1 LSSGAWDLD
10 AAYILGETL
19 GEGATARVVAALD
32 RSTGVR
38 VAIKRLKPEYAR
50 DAVQQARLLR
60 EARVVARLDHPNI
73 VVVLAAGMDAA
84 GSACVVMERI
94 DGAPLGACWTALPGW
109 REIEQVF
116 SQVLSALDVVHTA
129 GVVHRDVKPANVL
142 VGRDGAGAPH
152 AKLLDFGCAHLDSPE
167 EDDLTGAERRVIGT
181 PIYMSPEA
189 ATGDAAAVPAAD
201 LYGVGVMMW
210 EVVSGAPPFVGAS
223 EAATIMAHLNQ
234 PLPPLRPRAGL
245 EVPQGFEGWL
255 ARLLEKAP
263 EARWPSASIAL
274 ATLRSLTNAA
284 DYPAPTRRDA
294 EPMPA
299 LTASLA
305 RALSQSAGELSFGD
319 VALAAAGLGFDAVAL
334 EVELERL
341 VELGVLEV
349 TRRGTFGFVN
359 DEARRALRRGLG
371 RERARAGESLAR
383 AGASSAAVEAYRDA
397 VALFDT
403 EGDALQAGMCHVQLA
418 RWAFDATQWVSARA
432 HLGAALERFSLC
444 EDSARTAVVQVM
456 LARAACASGD
466 SAALDASLDAA
477 LAIDRRTP
485 LRMNAWAAGLEALA
499 LQCATAGD
507 TVRAA
512 RVATIAAAARARRA
526 PSD

>member
-1 LSSGAWDLD
+1 MSSGARDLD
-10 AAYILGETL
+10 AAYILGEVL

-32 RSTGVR
+32 RSTGAR

-50 DAVQQARLLR
+50 DASQQAQLLR

-94 DGAPLGACWTALPGW
+94 DGAPLGACWTALPEW

-116 SQVLSALDVVHTA
+116 SQVLSALDVAHTA
-129 GVVHRDVKPANVL
+129 GVVHRDLKPANVL
-142 VGRDGAGAPH
+142 VGRDGAGALR
-152 AKLLDFGCAHLDSPE
+152 AKLLDFGCAHLDGPE
-167 EDDLTGAERRVIGT
+167 DDDLTGAERRVIGT
-181 PIYMSPEA
+181 PVYMSPEA
-189 ATGDAAAVPAAD
+189 ATGDAAAEPAAD

-245 EVPQGFEGWL
+245 EVPEGFEGWL

-274 ATLRSLTNAA
+274 ATLRALTNAV
-284 DYPAPTRRDA
+284 DSPAPTRRDA
-294 EPMPA
+294 APLPA
-299 LTASLA
+299 ITVSLA
-305 RALSQSAGELSFGD
+305 RALSRIAGELSFGD

-334 EVELERL
+334 EIELERL

-349 TRRGTFGFVN
+349 TRRGTFSFAN
-359 DEARRALRRGLG
+359 D
-371 RERARAGESLAR
+371 
-383 AGASSAAVEAYRDA
+383 EAYRDA
-397 VALFDT
+397 VALSDT
-403 EGDALQAGMCHVQLA
+403 EGDALQAGVWHVQLA
-418 RWAFDATQWVSARA
+418 RCAFDATQWISARA

-444 EDSARTAVVQVM
+444 DDPAWTAVVHVM

-485 LRMNAWAAGLEALA
+485 LRVNAWAAGLEALA
-499 LQCATAGD
+499 LQCAAAGD

-512 RVATIAAAARARRA
+512 RVATIAATVRARRT
-526 PSD
+526 PSG